1 MGRDIQ
7 FLIQGCKQRNQKAQL
22 QVYKLYSEAMYFIAC
37 RYVKD
42 EEEAKDIMQEGFL
55 KAFQNIHKNIEPKA
69 FGSWLKRIIINQ
81 CLDRLRKKSIETISL
96 ENHSVEHVTEEDNN
110 WNIDGG
116 IRKVQVEKSIEEL
129 PEKYK
134 WVLKLYLMEGYDH
147 TEISEILQIAVK
159 TSRTQ
164 LRRGKLLLQEQLKL
178 KQDGTRSKKTV

>member
-7 FLIQGCKQRNQKAQL
+7 ILIQGCKQGNQKAQL

-81 CLDRLRKKSIETISL
+81 CLDRLRKKTIETVSL
-96 ENHSVEHVTEEDNN
+96 ENHAVESITEDGN
-110 WNIDGG
+110 WNIDGE
-116 IRKVQVEKSIEEL
+116 ITRVQVEKAIEVL
-129 PEKYK
+129 PNKYQ

-147 TEISEILQIAVK
+147 TEISEILNIAVK

-164 LRRGKLLLQEQLKL
+164 LRRGKLLLQEQLK
-178 KQDGTRSKKTV
+178 SK

>member
-1 MGRDIQ
+1 MGKDLQ
-7 FLIQGCKQRNQKAQL
+7 FLIQGCQQGNQKAQL
-22 QVYKLYSEAMYFIAC
+22 QVYKLYSEAMYFVAC

-81 CLDRLRKKSIETISL
+81 CLDRLRKKTIETVSL
-96 ENHSVEHVTEEDNN
+96 ENHPVEPVTDDEN

-116 IRKVQVEKSIEEL
+116 ITREQVEKALEEL
-129 PEKYK
+129 PDKYQ

-147 TEISEILQIAVK
+147 TEISEILNITVK

-164 LRRGKLLLQEQLKL
+164 LRRGKLLLQEQLKS
-178 KQDGTRSKKTV
+178 KKDGTRSKKIV

>member
-7 FLIQGCKQRNQKAQL
+7 LLIQGCKQGNQKAQL
-22 QVYKLYSEAMYFIAC
+22 QVYKLYSEAMFFIAC

-69 FGSWLKRIIINQ
+69 FGTWLKKIIINQ
-81 CLDRLRKKSIETISL
+81 CLDRLRKKTIETISL
-96 ENHSVEHVTEEDNN
+96 ENHSVDPITEDDH

-116 IRKVQVEKSIEEL
+116 ITREQVEKEMEKL
-129 PEKYK
+129 PEKYQ

-147 TEISEILQIAVK
+147 IEISEILHIAVK

-164 LRRGKLLLQEQLKL
+164 LRRGKLLLQEQLKR
-178 KQDGTRSKKTV
+178 KQDGTRSKRTV

>member
-1 MGRDIQ
+1 MGRDLQI
-7 FLIQGCKQRNQKAQL
+7 LIQGCQQGNHKAQL
-22 QVYKLYSEAMYFIAC
+22 QVYKLYSEAMYFIAY

-55 KAFQNIHKNIEPKA
+55 KAFQNMHRNIEPKA

-81 CLDRLRKKSIETISL
+81 CLDRLRKKTIETVSL
-96 ENHSVEHVTEEDNN
+96 EHHAVEHVTDDDS

-116 IRKVQVEKSIEEL
+116 ITRVQVEEAIEGL
-129 PEKYK
+129 PNKYQ

-147 TEISEILQIAVK
+147 TEISEILNIAVK

-178 KQDGTRSKKTV
+178 KQHATRSKKTV